1 VSAQIVLVRHAE
13 TQWSQTGQHTSTT
26 DLPLLDEGR
35 RKAEQLGRALARD
48 DVGAVLVSPL
58 LRARQTCELAGF
70 GSDAHVR
77 AELTEW
83 DYGRYEGLTTEQ
95 IHRQAPDWNLW
106 RDGAPNGESPA
117 QVQRRLDTLLVEL
130 SRPPAPRERSDLRPR
145 PRAAGVGTA
154 LGRGRAHRR
163 SAARARHR
171 QCQPPR
177 LEGTSRVIATWDDTC
192 HLSTATAPHE
202 EEL

>member
-1 VSAQIVLVRHAE
+1 VSGQLVLVRHAQ

-48 DVGAVLVSPL
+48 DVAAVMVSPL
-58 LRARQTCELAGF
+58 LRARQTCELACF

-130 SRPPAPRERSDLRPR
+130 SRPQHHGNVLIFAHGHVLQALALRWV
-145 PRAAGVGTA
+145 GVELTDGPLLELDTA
-154 LGRGRAHRR
+154 SVSRLGWKR
-163 SAARARHR
+163 
-171 QCQPPR
+171 
-177 LEGTSRVIATWDDTC
+177 TSRVIATWNDTC
-192 HLSTATAPHE
+192 HLSTAPHE

>member
-1 VSAQIVLVRHAE
+1 VSGQLVLVRHAQ

-48 DVGAVLVSPL
+48 DVAAVMVSPL
-58 LRARQTCELAGF
+58 LRAQQTCELAGI
-70 GSDAHVR
+70 GSDARLR

-95 IHRQAPDWNLW
+95 VHGQAPDWNLW
-106 RDGAPNGESPA
+106 REGAPNGESPA

-130 SRPPAPRERSDLRPR
+130 SRPQHHGNVLIFAHGHVLQALALR
-145 PRAAGVGTA
+145 
-154 LGRGRAHRR
+154 
-163 SAARARHR
+163 
-171 QCQPPR
+171 
-177 LEGTSRVIATWDDTC
+177 
-192 HLSTATAPHE
+192 
-202 EEL
+202 